1 MNTGCV
7 KARLWGPTLIAGLL
21 FLWGFGATHLYAADW
36 TAQASSSTA
45 TLRAV
50 SGTANDAVFAV
61 GDDGT
66 ILRFDG
72 TVWAPMSGAAVDLR
86 GIWAKPDPD
95 IGVKAFSVGMGGWIY
110 RYDNNASGVWMA
122 MPSPTGDQLRSMDGT
137 GEGTV
142 FAVGGNGVILRH
154 DSTEPASGWKSETNP
169 DPNDT
174 ILWDLWGCSD
184 CAAAV
189 AVGFYGVILRYDGLA
204 WNEMV
209 SGTSE
214 FLLGVWGGGESDVF
228 AVGNNGTILHN
239 DGTGWE
245 PMESPVSAN
254 LRSVWG
260 RSATDVY
267 AVGDGGVILHYDG
280 VWAVEDSGTTEI
292 LNGVWGTPDGV
303 FAVGG
308 KGTIL
313 YKGAPGPT
321 TATLNGAATAVI
333 AGETVPVA
341 GAVVSVLGCD
351 IPSAET
357 GEDGQYTLAGLREGT
372 HTLLI
377 EAPGMDPV
385 PQSVQVAEGAT
396 QTADF
401 DVDPPPWIETV
412 VDDQVAAL
420 NAEIDGLKTEIAGMY
435 TQEERDAAVSAALA
449 PFDVGVPGKVGLEE
463 AIHALE
469 VSAGVK

>member
-1 MNTGCV
+1 MNTGCAR
-7 KARLWGPTLIAGLL
+7 ARLWGPILIAGLL
-21 FLWGFGATHLYAADW
+21 VGWGFGAAHLHAADW

-50 SGTANDAVFAV
+50 SGTAGDDVFAV

-95 IGVKAFSVGMGGWIY
+95 IGIKAFSVGLGGWIY

-122 MPSPTGDQLRSMDGT
+122 APSPTGDPLRSIDGT

-142 FAVGGNGVILRH
+142 FAVGSNGVILRH
-154 DSTEPASGWKSETNP
+154 DSTDPDSGWKAETNP

-174 ILWDLWGCSD
+174 VLWDVWGCSD

-189 AVGFYGVILRYDGLA
+189 AVGFSGVILRYDGLA

-214 FLLGVWGGGESDVF
+214 ILLGVWGGGESDVF
-228 AVGNNGTILHN
+228 AVGNNGTMIHN
-239 DGTGWE
+239 DGTGWS

-267 AVGDGGVILHYDG
+267 AVGDDGVILHYDG
-280 VWAVEDSGTTEI
+280 DWAVEESGTTEI
-292 LNGVWGTPDGV
+292 LYGVWGTPDGV

-308 KGTIL
+308 NGTIL
-313 YKGAPGPT
+313 YKGAQGPT
-321 TATLNGAATAVI
+321 TATINGTATAVI
-333 AGETVPVA
+333 AGKTVPVS
-341 GAVVSVLGCD
+341 GAVVSVLGSETL
-351 IPSAET
+351 SAET
-357 GEDGQYTLAGLREGT
+357 GEDGQYTLIGLREGT
-372 HTLLI
+372 HTLQI
-377 EAPGMDPV
+377 EAPGMDPIFKD
-385 PQSVQVAEGAT
+385 VQAVEGAT
-396 QTADF
+396 QTADLE
-401 DVDPPPWIETV
+401 VNPPTWIDAV
-412 VDDQVAAL
+412 VDDQVTAL
-420 NAEIDGLKTEIAGMY
+420 NAEIDRLKTEIDAMY
-435 TQEERDAAVSAALA
+435 TQAQLDAAVSTALV
-449 PFDVGVPGKVGLEE
+449 PFDVGVQGKVGLEE

-469 VSAGVK
+469 VAAGVK